1 MDAPPIE
8 ECCHRL
14 GVISLASRYGYGDW
28 SVDENYGES
37 EDVDDDSWGGGDLF
51 LDGLDNDDQEDSQ
64 LFNGEGKKSVKSKS
78 RRKKISASNNNGGE
92 LSLMQ
97 NKIKRRRKRTK
108 SQQI

>member
-78 RRKKISASNNNGGE
+78 RRKNSASNDNGGE

-97 NKIKRRRKRTK
+97 NKIKRRRKRKK